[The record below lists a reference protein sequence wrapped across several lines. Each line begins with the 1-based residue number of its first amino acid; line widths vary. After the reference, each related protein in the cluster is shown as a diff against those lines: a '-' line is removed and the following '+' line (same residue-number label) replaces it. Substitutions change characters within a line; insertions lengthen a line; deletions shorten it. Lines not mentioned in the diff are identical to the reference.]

1 MVSTRQSVLRYG
13 LLGALAAFVLAGCAT
28 GDFGSVGSQ
37 GERRAEALV
46 ADGRYLDAA
55 GLYIGLAGEAS
66 GTERDR
72 LVLLAVENW
81 LDGGDGRRART
92 AMGNIA
98 PQDATPLRVLW
109 STNRAA
115 LALWEGK
122 PDQAL
127 DILRPLAAEP
137 LDTQRRIRVDSL
149 RGDAWF
155 QKNDPVRAVNLYLQ
169 LEAGLTD
176 PRDIDASR
184 QRLWAGLLVSNPQ
197 VMRTASQFTSSA
209 LIRGWLSLGAL
220 AVATGQQGIGWSNGL
235 IGWRADYAN
244 HPAGSIIDTLDIRE
258 VGSFDYPRQVALLLP
273 LSGRSGSLGDA
284 IQNGF
289 FAAYYRNNIGL
300 GDSQQVRVYDVVGLG
315 GAQAAYEQAL
325 ADGAEFVVG
334 PLLRNSVVALANR
347 GILPAPML
355 TLNYL
360 PENVAR
366 PPGMYQFALSPE
378 DEARTAAQ
386 RAIADGRQRGVA
398 LVPNSDW
405 GRRLLTSFTG
415 EYETLGG
422 TLLEYRYYQP
432 TDQDFSFEIQNLMG
446 LSLSVQRYQ
455 RLRANLGGGLQFD
468 PRRRADAE
476 FVFLAADAPVGRLL
490 KSQLKFH
497 YSGDLPVYSTSRIYA
512 LDGRSNSDLNGVGFA
527 DTPWTIAPQPQIADL
542 PATFGEY
549 WPAQQSLLQSR
560 LHAMGYDAYLLI
572 NELYASDGL
581 NIATLEGAT
590 GRLYLDESGRVRR
603 QLPWAEFRSGEP
615 VAMPASN
622 DRMEQPDT
630 PEMDEFF
637 PPDGD
642 GPLEFGDR
650 TGAWTQGGGAP

>member
-1 MVSTRQSVLRYG
+1 MVSTRVSFLRLSLAG
-13 LLGALAAFVLAGCAT
+13 AVAALLLVGCAT
-28 GDFGSVGSQ
+28 GDFGASGSQ
-37 GERRAEALV
+37 GERRAEAL
-46 ADGRYLDAA
+46 AAEGRYLDAA
-55 GLYIGLAGEAS
+55 GLYIGLAGETI
-66 GTERDR
+66 GQERDR
-72 LVLLAVENW
+72 LTLLAVENW

-92 AMGNIA
+92 AMGSVA

-109 STNRAA
+109 NTNRAA

-127 DILRPLAAEP
+127 DILRPMAAEP
-137 LDTQRRIRVDSL
+137 LDPERRIRVDSL

-169 LEAGLTD
+169 LEEALTD
-176 PRDIDASR
+176 PRDIDTSR
-184 QRLWAGLLVSNPQ
+184 RRLWAGLLVSNPQ

-235 IGWRADYAN
+235 IGWRADYFD
-244 HPAGSIIDTLDIRE
+244 HPAASIIETLEFRE
-258 VGSFDYPRQVALLLP
+258 PGTIEYPRQVALLLP
-273 LSGRSGSLGDA
+273 LSGNTGSLGDA

-289 FAAYYRNNIGL
+289 FAAYYRNNAGL
-300 GDSQQVRVYDVVGLG
+300 GDSQQVRVYDVVKLG
-315 GAQAAYEQAL
+315 GAQAAYEAAL
-325 ADGAEFVVG
+325 QDGAEFVVG
-334 PLLRNSVVALANR
+334 PLLRNSVTSLASR
-347 GILPAPML
+347 GILPVPML

-360 PENVAR
+360 PESIER

-378 DEARTAAQ
+378 DEARAAAQ
-386 RAIADGRQRGVA
+386 RAILDGRTRGVA

-405 GRRLLTSFTG
+405 GRRLLTSFTS

-446 LSLSVQRYQ
+446 LALSVQRYQ
-455 RLRANLGGGLQFD
+455 RLRANLGSGMQFD

-512 LDGRSNSDLNGVGFA
+512 QDGRSNSDLNGVGFA
-527 DTPWTIAPQPQIADL
+527 DTPWTIAPQPRIADL

-549 WPAQQSLLQSR
+549 WPEQQSLLQSR

-581 NIATLEGAT
+581 SIATLDGAT
-590 GRLYLDESGRVRR
+590 GQLFLDESGRIRR

-615 VAMPASN
+615 VAMPAV
-622 DRMEQPDT
+622 DEQPSQPDLLNF
-630 PEMDEFF
+630 DEFPM
-637 PPDGD
+637 PPVDE
-642 GPLEFGDR
+642 PREFGDR
-650 TGAWTQGGGAP
+650 TGAWTQGSGTP

>member
-1 MVSTRQSVLRYG
+1 MICSRRSSLRPG
-13 LLGALAAFVLAGCAT
+13 LLGAIVALLLVGCAT
-28 GDFGSVGSQ
+28 GDFGATGSQ
-37 GERRAEALV
+37 GERRAEAL
-46 ADGRYLDAA
+46 AAEGRYLDAA
-55 GLYIGLAGEAS
+55 GLYIGLAGETTGQA
-66 GTERDR
+66 RDR

-92 AMGNIA
+92 AMSSVA
-98 PQDATPLRVLW
+98 PQDTTPLRVIW
-109 STNRAA
+109 NTNRAA

-127 DILRPLAAEP
+127 DILRPMAAEP
-137 LDTQRRIRVDSL
+137 LDPAQRMRVDSL

-169 LEAGLTD
+169 LEESLTD
-176 PRDIDASR
+176 ARDIDASR
-184 QRLWAGLLVSNPQ
+184 RRLWAGLLVSNPQ
-197 VMRTASQFTSSA
+197 VMRTASQITSSE

-235 IGWRADYAN
+235 IGWRADYPA
-244 HPAGSIIDTLDIRE
+244 HPAGSIIDTLDFRE
-258 VGSFDYPRQVALLLP
+258 PGTFDYPRQVALLLP
-273 LSGRSGSLGDA
+273 LSGNTGSLGDA

-289 FAAYYRNNIGL
+289 FAAYYRNNAGL
-300 GDSQQVRVYDVVGLG
+300 GDTQQVRVYDVVRLG
-315 GAQAAYEQAL
+315 GAQAAYEEAL

-334 PLLRNSVVALANR
+334 PLLRNSVTALAGR
-347 GILPAPML
+347 GVLPVPML

-360 PENVAR
+360 PENIER

-386 RAIADGRQRGVA
+386 RAILDGRTRGLA

-405 GRRLLTSFTG
+405 GRRLLTSFTS
-415 EYETLGG
+415 EYEMLGG

-446 LSLSVQRYQ
+446 LALSVQRYQ

-527 DTPWTIAPQPQIADL
+527 DTPWTIAPQPRIADL
-542 PATFGEY
+542 PATFGEF
-549 WPAQQSLLQSR
+549 WPEQQTLLQSR

-581 NIATLEGAT
+581 TIAALDGAT
-590 GRLYLDESGRVRR
+590 GRLFLDESGRVRR

-615 VAMPASN
+615 IAMP
-622 DRMEQPDT
+622 DPGER
-630 PEMDEFF
+630 MDEPDPLDFDEF
-637 PPDGD
+637 SPPDIGESREFD
-642 GPLEFGDR
+642 GR
-650 TGAWTQGGGAP
+650 TGAWTRGAATP